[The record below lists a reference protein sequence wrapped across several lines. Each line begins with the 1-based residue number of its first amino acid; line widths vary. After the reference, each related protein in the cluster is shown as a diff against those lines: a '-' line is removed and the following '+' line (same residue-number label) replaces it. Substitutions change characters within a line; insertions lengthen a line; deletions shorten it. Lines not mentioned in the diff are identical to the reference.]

1 MTLIDHFILHKQLP
15 QWVGA
20 RTDIIHVTHLMVGGD
35 FSNCSIISPELLI
48 INPMHQRLQE
58 HEGGTAQ
65 IAQSCDNS
73 YNTEPSTTN
82 WALISKSLSSI
93 HNSSSFLQASLFW
106 TRQNSN
112 LCTGAALCNSMFQ
125 TPAVGLIL
133 IPVGQL
139 RSEPLTSSSSRG
151 MAIPR

>member
-35 FSNCSIISPELLI
+35 FSNCSIISPGLL
-48 INPMHQRLQE
+48 INPMHQRLPE
-58 HEGGTAQ
+58 HEGGTART
-65 IAQSCDNS
+65 AQSYDNS
-73 YNTEPSTTN
+73 HNADPSHDQLG
-82 WALISKSLSSI
+82 LISKSLSSI

-112 LCTGAALCNSMFQ
+112 LCAGAALCNSMFQ
-125 TPAVGLIL
+125 TPAVRLIL
-133 IPVGQL
+133 IPVG
-139 RSEPLTSSSSRG
+139 
-151 MAIPR
+151 

>member
-1 MTLIDHFILHKQLP
+1 MQGITSRPWLGLFPGIPAIDHLVVTLMDHFILHKQLP

-73 YNTEPSTTN
+73 HNT
-82 WALISKSLSSI
+82 
-93 HNSSSFLQASLFW
+93 
-106 TRQNSN
+106 
-112 LCTGAALCNSMFQ
+112 
-125 TPAVGLIL
+125 
-133 IPVGQL
+133 
-139 RSEPLTSSSSRG
+139 
-151 MAIPR
+151 